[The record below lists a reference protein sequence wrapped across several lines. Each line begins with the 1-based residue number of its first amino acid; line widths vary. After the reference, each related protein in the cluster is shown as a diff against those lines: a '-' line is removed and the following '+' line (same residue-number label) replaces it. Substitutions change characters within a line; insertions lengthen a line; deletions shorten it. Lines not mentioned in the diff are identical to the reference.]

1 MRFRKANVPFP
12 ISVVKGR
19 LRLSG
24 LSDAQ
29 VSEIVQE
36 SVNKIKSIPD
46 PTEENLL
53 NLVRSSLESS
63 RKPVRDSFE
72 ILTRYE
78 ELRRESKEIPPVVVV
93 LEGASATGKS
103 IIALEIV
110 HDLVATRF
118 ISSDTVRQVLR
129 STMSE
134 EMYPELHCHTY
145 QAHLH
150 RQTGPDDLHSVVRGF
165 LAQCDIVVPQIT
177 NMIERIIA
185 EGTTGVVEGV
195 HILPGEIQGLSPGVV
210 ELLINPN
217 DATHQAMFTNK
228 HAAGKLRTVS
238 EDLETRN
245 KEYEGTRAIQNY
257 MLKLAQEA
265 NVPVVEMNSFEESTI
280 SISKMIVKSVRKLV
294 VEFEGASKQ

>member
-1 MRFRKANVPFP
+1 
-12 ISVVKGR
+12 
-19 LRLSG
+19 
-24 LSDAQ
+24 
-29 VSEIVQE
+29 
-36 SVNKIKSIPD
+36 
-46 PTEENLL
+46 
-53 NLVRSSLESS
+53 
-63 RKPVRDSFE
+63 
-72 ILTRYE
+72 
-78 ELRRESKEIPPVVVV
+78 
-93 LEGASATGKS
+93 
-103 IIALEIV
+103 
-110 HDLVATRF
+110 
-118 ISSDTVRQVLR
+118 
-129 STMSE
+129 
-134 EMYPELHCHTY
+134 
-145 QAHLH
+145 
-150 RQTGPDDLHSVVRGF
+150 
-165 LAQCDIVVPQIT
+165 
-177 NMIERIIA
+177 MIERIIA